1 MVVNF
6 QVKVKNSHLKGVNP
20 VAKTDMPPTEA
31 EAPLGQLTF
40 FQKLAKRDVYWHLA
54 FGGLLLGSA
63 IWFIFWA
70 FDYVGETDQAL
81 LLVITIAFAVFMAFN
96 IGGNDVAN
104 SFGTSVGAGTLSMK
118 QALVVAAIFE
128 VSGAV
133 IAGGEVTDTVRSGIV
148 DLSAIS
154 NLQAIDFALIM
165 TSSLLGAAVW
175 LLVATRMGWPVS
187 TTHSIVGGIV
197 GAALTVGF
205 TTHTG
210 GWSMVQ
216 WGGIGKIAISWVL
229 SPVLG
234 GVVAYILFKSIK
246 SSILVYNERADQ
258 RLREIKQERADLRN
272 RHKAWFERLNEIQQV
287 SYTNAMVR
295 DATTMNMGDYDP
307 SDLESDYFKELE
319 RINREKDDVNA
330 HKALDTWVPL
340 LAAFG
345 AVIIGSLMLFKGLD
359 NLDIN
364 LSMLGNLLILTML
377 AAAVWMAVFI
387 FARSL
392 KRRDLSR
399 STFLLFSWM
408 QVFTAS
414 AFAFSHGSNDIA
426 NAIGPFI
433 AVLDVLRT
441 GGISTESAVPGAVML
456 TLGIALIAG
465 LWFIGRYV
473 IKTVGSGLT
482 EMHPASGFAAELSAA
497 AVVMGSS
504 LLGLPVSSTH
514 ILIGAVLGIGIVNKA
529 ANWSLMKPIALAWVI
544 TLPAAAVISAITVSV
559 LRVIF

>member
-1 MVVNF
+1 M
-6 QVKVKNSHLKGVNP
+6 
-20 VAKTDMPPTEA
+20 AKTDRPLEET

-40 FQKLAKRDVYWHLA
+40 FQKLAKRDVYWHLS
-54 FGGLLLGSA
+54 FGGLLVGSA

-81 LLVITIAFAVFMAFN
+81 LLVIAIAFAVFMAFN

-154 NLQAIDFALIM
+154 NLQAMDFALIM

-175 LLVATRMGWPVS
+175 LLAATRMGWPVS

-205 TTHTG
+205 TTHTR

-216 WGGIGKIAISWVL
+216 WGGLGKIAISWVL

-234 GVVAYILFKSIK
+234 GVVAYILFKAIK

-258 RLREIKQERADLRN
+258 RLREIKQERADLRT

-330 HKALDTWVPL
+330 HKALETWVPL

-345 AVIIGSLMLFKGLD
+345 AIIIGSLMLFKGLK

-364 LSMLGNLLILTML
+364 LSMLGNLLILAML
-377 AAAVWMAVFI
+377 AAAVWMAIFI
-387 FARSL
+387 LARSL

-441 GGISTESAVPGAVML
+441 NGISTESAVPGAVMF

-473 IKTVGSGLT
+473 IKTVGSG
-482 EMHPASGFAAELSAA
+482 
-497 AVVMGSS
+497 
-504 LLGLPVSSTH
+504 
-514 ILIGAVLGIGIVNKA
+514 
-529 ANWSLMKPIALAWVI
+529 
-544 TLPAAAVISAITVSV
+544 
-559 LRVIF
+559 